1 MTLRPTARLLAAGL
15 VASLLGGGISF
26 AGTND
31 YCHLSEAPLSSQLA
45 ERPQAPEI
53 HEQLKPLADLL
64 ATGEGHYNSV
74 NRGWAGD
81 TPGGARSVF
90 GRDLTTFTVGEI
102 ISLQRRGRIF
112 AVGRYQF
119 IPVTLRYAVNSSAVN
134 TTQLF
139 SEEVQDRLMAALIV
153 YKRPMII
160 TYLQGN
166 HDNLSRVL
174 DDLAREWASVEYRYG
189 RSYYS
194 RGGNRAKI
202 SRAQAAEV
210 LKSIKAGWQHG
221 AVLP

>member
-1 MTLRPTARLLAAGL
+1 MTFRPTTRLLAAALTCG
-15 VASLLGGGISF
+15 LLGGGFSL

-31 YCHLSEAPLSSQLA
+31 FCHPSEAPLSSQLA
-45 ERPQAPEI
+45 VRRQVPEI

-64 ATGEGHYNSV
+64 ATGEGHYNSI

-90 GRDLTTFTVGEI
+90 GRDLTTFTVGEV
-102 ISLQRRGRIF
+102 ISLQRRGRIY
-112 AVGRYQF
+112 AAGRYQF

-139 SEEVQDRLMAALIV
+139 SQEVQDRLMAALIA
-153 YKRPMII
+153 YKRPIVI

-166 HDNLSRVL
+166 HNNLSRVL
-174 DDLAREWASVEYRYG
+174 DALAREWASVEYRSG

-202 SRAQAAEV
+202 SRAQVAEV
-210 LKSIKAGWQHG
+210 LKSIKAGWQNG